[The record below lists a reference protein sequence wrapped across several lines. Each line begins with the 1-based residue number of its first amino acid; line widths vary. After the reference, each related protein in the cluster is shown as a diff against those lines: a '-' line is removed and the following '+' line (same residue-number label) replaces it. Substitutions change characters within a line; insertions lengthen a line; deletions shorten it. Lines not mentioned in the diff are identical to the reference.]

1 MKKDMVILLA
11 EDSDFQREAAKSVL
25 NELGFDRIIEAS
37 NGMEAFKYIQK
48 RKVDLIISDWD
59 MPEVDGLE
67 LFEKMKSN
75 TLIADIPFILLTIT
89 DDKEKIIQA
98 AKKGINHYIIKPI
111 LPKVLKK
118 KMETIFENT

>member
-1 MKKDMVILLA
+1 MVILLA

-25 NELGFDRIIEAS
+25 NGLGFDRVIEAS

-48 RKVDLIISDWD
+48 RKVDLIISDWE

-67 LFEKMKSN
+67 LFEKMKSSS
-75 TLIADIPFILLTIT
+75 LIVDIPFILLTIT

-98 AKKGINHYIIKPI
+98 VKKGINHYIIKPI

-118 KMETIFENT
+118 KIETIFENT